1 MKIIVIGLGH
11 FGTALSV
18 RLTDMGHEVIGVD
31 SALDRVDAL
40 KNRLS
45 TTICLDAG
53 NPDVISVL
61 PIKDVDL
68 VIVAIGVNFAASIQA
83 VASLKQ
89 SGAKRILARATSA
102 LHLGVLQTLGVER
115 VISVA
120 KDAAEILAQSLSLSD
135 FISSY
140 RVDADHYVVQF
151 TAPSAI
157 VGKSIAESDIE
168 SRFGLQVITIKRY
181 RNVKNLLGLV
191 HSERAVT
198 GIPTPDTVVQDGD
211 IVVVYG
217 RLRDYDDFVRSLP
230 K

>member
-1 MKIIVIGLGH
+1 MKIIVLGLGN

-18 RLTDMGHEVIGVD
+18 RLTDMGHEIIGVD
-31 SALDRVDAL
+31 SSLEKVDAL
-40 KNRLS
+40 KNKLS

-53 NPDVISVL
+53 NPDAISVL
-61 PIKDVDL
+61 PVKEVDL
-68 VIVAIGVNFAASIQA
+68 VIVAIGTNFSASIQA

-89 SGAKRILARATSA
+89 SGAKRILARAISV

-140 RVDADHYVVQF
+140 RVDAEHYIVQF
-151 TAPSAI
+151 TAPDAI
-157 VGKSIAESDIE
+157 IGKSIAESDIE

-198 GIPTPDTVVQDGD
+198 GMPTPDTVVEQGD

-217 RLRDYDDFVRSLP
+217 KLRDYDDFVRSLR